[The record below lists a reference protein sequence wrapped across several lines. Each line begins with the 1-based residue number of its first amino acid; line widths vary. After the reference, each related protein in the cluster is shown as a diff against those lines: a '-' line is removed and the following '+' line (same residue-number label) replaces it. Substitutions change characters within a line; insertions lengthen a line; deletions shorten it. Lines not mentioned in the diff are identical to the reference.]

1 MADYNNA
8 VVFYDACGIEYSKQ
22 IKKTLER
29 GFERECFLI
38 NLDAHENT
46 LSKINSALKTSK
58 YVIFMFSSIYSNEQ
72 LLSEAKNA
80 FNSDKQIISLKLN
93 DPSLKQQISVHQS
106 EFTDNY
112 SLSKKV
118 SEEVEKLKKMEIRGP
133 DFIESII
140 SFNMGNIY
148 FNFGK
153 YDEAIRCYKKAV
165 KIIPDFVD
173 ALNNF
178 NSLSNLRLSE
188 IEDKRPAIYKD
199 AKIDEIVPDIFS
211 NAVEEPEETQKCT
224 ELEPEELEDLIL
236 EGEIGAGPEPELEK
250 EVETPVEENIET
262 ELETNIEDEMVE
274 IEELNNEKEVI
285 FEEEP
290 QEDIEIE
297 SDDVDDELISDAEIE
312 EFGIEEN
319 FEEIEE
325 DIPET
330 EEISDETEIILEEEI
345 ESEIDE
351 VVVEISEEIIEDIEI
366 LEVVDESEDIEK
378 IIDADTSGELES
390 FEELLDKNEI
400 EEETQEL
407 ILGDITDTG
416 FAEVLTFAN
425 ALYESGDFNAA
436 EVEYKKAIILN
447 PNYSEAHNNYG
458 CLLEYLE
465 RFDEAEVEF
474 KKAIELNVLNIRA
487 HNNLATLLAKAEKYE
502 EAEMHYKKAI
512 ELDPEYWGAIYNLG
526 AMYATLKRY
535 DDAISQVKS
544 MIKIFRSE
552 GNIKE
557 VLELKKLVKHLKKL
571 KIQNGK

>member
-8 VVFYDACGIEYSKQ
+8 VVFYDANGIEYSKQ

-58 YVIFMFSSIYSNEQ
+58 YVIFLFSSIYSNEQ
-72 LLSEAKNA
+72 MLSEAKNA
-80 FNSDKQIISLKLN
+80 FNSDKQVISLKLN
-93 DPSLKQQISVHQS
+93 DPSLKQQILIHQP
-106 EFTDNY
+106 EFEDNY
-112 SLSKKV
+112 GLSKKV
-118 SEEVEKLKKMEIRGP
+118 SQEVEKIKKMEIKGP
-133 DFIESII
+133 DFIESIT

-165 KIIPDFVD
+165 KIMPDFID

-178 NSLSNLRLSE
+178 NSLSNTKLSE
-188 IEDKRPAIYKD
+188 MEAKRPAIYKD

-211 NAVEEPEETQKCT
+211 NTAEKPEEIQKCT

-236 EGEIGAGPEPELEK
+236 EGEVGTVAETKIEEEIGDAIDVEMPVEKNLETKIEEEPVEIKELED
-250 EVETPVEENIET
+250 IEK
-262 ELETNIEDEMVE
+262 IQDEMQE
-274 IEELNNEKEVI
+274 IEELNNETDII
-285 FEEEP
+285 FEGE
-290 QEDIEIE
+290 
-297 SDDVDDELISDAEIE
+297 
-312 EFGIEEN
+312 
-319 FEEIEE
+319 
-325 DIPET
+325 
-330 EEISDETEIILEEEI
+330 LEEEI
-345 ESEIDE
+345 ETDVEE
-351 VVVEISEEIIEDIEI
+351 VVIEISEEIIEDIEI
-366 LEVVDESEDIEK
+366 LDVIDKFETDFEEIIED
-378 IIDADTSGELES
+378 DTSDEIES
-390 FEELLDKNEI
+390 LEELLDNSKI
-400 EEETQEL
+400 EEETLDIET
-407 ILGDITDTG
+407 ITDTG

-436 EVEYKKAIILN
+436 EVEYIKAISLN
-447 PNYSEAHNNYG
+447 PDYSEAHNNYG

-465 RFDEAEVEF
+465 RFDEAELEF
-474 KKAIELNVLNIRA
+474 KKAVELDDLNSKA
-487 HNNLATLLAKAEKYE
+487 HNNLATLLAKSEKFDEAEKY
-502 EAEMHYKKAI
+502 YKKAI

-535 DDAISQVKS
+535 DEAISQVKS
-544 MIKIFRSE
+544 MVKIFRSE

-571 KIQNGK
+571 KIQNAK